1 MAATFAHVPPPTPS
15 VWRRISTYF
24 YRRPRLSL
32 FVTLALPLFWLVVV
46 YLGALLALV
55 LQSFYG
61 VDSFTG
67 QVTRQFSLENYRQ
80 LLQPANI
87 DIIMRTVTMAA
98 LVTIAAVPL
107 AYPLAYYMARY
118 ASPRLKMIL
127 YVLILLPLWSS
138 YLVRVY
144 AWKLILAKEG
154 IISWFAE
161 QTGTSGVLEA
171 LLGIPGVGGTS
182 LSLSNFG
189 IFIAFVYVWLPYMII
204 AIEAALERVPKS
216 LLEASGDLGAQP
228 RTTFRNVIWPLAFP
242 GVVAGSIFTF
252 SLTLGDFVVPTVLG
266 NSQYFIGQAVL
277 TLQGTSGNLPLAA
290 ALTVV
295 PMLIMGIYL
304 WFAKRLGAFDAL

>member
-1 MAATFAHVPPPTPS
+1 MAATTAHVPAPAPS
-15 VWRRISTYF
+15 FLRRVSTYF

-32 FVTLALPLFWLVVV
+32 FMTLALPMFWLVIV
-46 YLGALLALV
+46 YLGSLLALV
-55 LQSFYG
+55 VQSFYG

-67 QVTRQFSLENYRQ
+67 QVTNQLTLDNYRL

-87 DIIMRTVTMAA
+87 DIIVRTVTMAA
-98 LVTIAAVPL
+98 LVTVAAVPL

-118 ASPRLKMIL
+118 ASPRMKMIL

-154 IISWFAE
+154 IVSWFAV
-161 QTGTSGVLEA
+161 QTGTSG
-171 LLGIPGVGGTS
+171 LLDAFLQIPGVGGTS
-182 LSLSNFG
+182 LALSNFG

-204 AIEAALERVPKS
+204 SIEAALERVPKS
-216 LLEASGDLGAQP
+216 LLEASGDLGAKP
-228 RTTFRNVIWPLAFP
+228 GTTFRQVIWPLAFP

-252 SLTLGDFVVPTVLG
+252 ALTLGDFVVPTVLG

-277 TLQGTSGNLPLAA
+277 TLQSTSGNLPLAA

-295 PMLIMGIYL
+295 PMLIMGVYL

>member
-1 MAATFAHVPPPTPS
+1 MAATTAHVPAPAPS
-15 VWRRISTYF
+15 FLRRVSTYF

-32 FVTLALPLFWLVVV
+32 FVTLALPMFWLVIV
-46 YLGALLALV
+46 YLGSLLALV
-55 LQSFYG
+55 VQSFYG

-67 QVTRQFSLENYRQ
+67 QVTNQLTLDNYRL

-87 DIIMRTVTMAA
+87 DIIVRTVTMAA
-98 LVTIAAVPL
+98 LVTVAAVPL

-144 AWKLILAKEG
+144 AWKLILAQDG
-154 IISWFAE
+154 IISWFAT
-161 QTGTSGVLEA
+161 QTGTQG
-171 LLGIPGVGGTS
+171 LLDAFLQIPGVGGTS
-182 LSLSNFG
+182 LALSSFG
-189 IFIAFVYVWLPYMII
+189 IFIAFAYVWLPYMII
-204 AIEAALERVPKS
+204 SIEAALERVPKS
-216 LLEASGDLGAQP
+216 LLEASGDLGAKP
-228 RTTFRNVIWPLAFP
+228 GTTFRQVIWPLAFP

-252 SLTLGDFVVPTVLG
+252 ALTLGDFVVPTVLG

-277 TLQGTSGNLPLAA
+277 TLQSTSGNLPLAA

-295 PMLIMGIYL
+295 PMLIMGVYL